1 MKYETPSASAIKEIA
16 DELGFTVDDATAEDM
31 RTFWAPFSDAFNQI
45 EETPDD
51 LPPVKYE
58 RGAWSRP
65 DRAENP
71 HGGWYVK
78 ARIEGAAE
86 GPLKGRTVAI
96 KDSACVAG
104 IPMMNGAS
112 VLEGYVPDMDA
123 SVVTRLLDAGATIL
137 GKSVCEYFCVS
148 GGSNTSA
155 SDIAESPRN
164 PGHTPGGSS
173 TGSAALVASGEVDMA
188 LGGDQA
194 GSIRIPASMTGIVGI
209 KPTFGLIPYTGIMGI
224 ETTVD
229 HTGPM
234 TDNVADNALFLESM
248 AGEDGLDPRQRVP
261 TVDNY
266 TDALGGDV
274 RGMRIAVVSEGF
286 GRYDS
291 LPDVDATVRAA
302 ARHLESLGAQVTEVS
317 IPMHVTGLAIWGG
330 ICADGMYYTMFR
342 GYGFG
347 KNVGGVYP
355 TSLIDTM
362 ARAASRAEEFPHTF
376 RFGLLLGRYT
386 DKAYGGHFPR
396 QVAEPAPGAQGG
408 LRCRAR
414 RERPFADA
422 DGGDDDVEDPA
433 PRRAVPRNHG
443 PLLGSDRQHRAVQ
456 RQRPPGD
463 LDPLRAGRGR
473 QAGRS
478 DARRAAF
485 RGDRALPRGPRLR
498 AVLRLADPGREGVGP
513 RADIVGSERG

>member
-1 MKYETPSASAIKEIA
+1 MKYETPSASTIKELA
-16 DELGFTVDDATAEDM
+16 GEMGFTVDDATAEEM
-31 RTFWAPFSDAFNQI
+31 RTFWAPFTDAFNHV

-65 DRAENP
+65 DRSENP

-78 ARIEGAAE
+78 ARIEGAAD

-112 VLEGYVPDMDA
+112 VLEGYVPDIDA
-123 SVVTRLLDAGATIL
+123 TVVTRLLDAGATIL

-194 GSIRIPASMTGIVGI
+194 GSIRIPASMSGIVGI

-234 TDNVADNALFLESM
+234 TENVADNALFLESM

-261 TVDNY
+261 KVDSY

-302 ARHLESLGAQVTEVS
+302 ARQLESLGAQVTEVS
-317 IPMHVTGLAIWGG
+317 IPMHMTGLAIWGG

-347 KNVGGVYP
+347 KNIGGVYP
-355 TSLIDTM
+355 TSLIDEM

-386 DKAYGGHFPR
+386 DKAYGGHFH
-396 QVAEPAPGAQGG
+396 AKAQNQ
-408 LRCRAR
+408 R
-414 RERPFADA
+414 R
-422 DGGDDDVEDPA
+422 
-433 PRRAVPRNHG
+433 
-443 PLLGSDRQHRAVQ
+443 L
-456 RQRPPGD
+456 
-463 LDPLRAGRGR
+463 LRAAYDAVLAENDLLLMPTAAMTTSKIPPRDAPFLETMGHCWEAIGNTAPFNVSHHPAISIPCGMGAGDKPVGLMLVGRHFEETTLY
-473 QAGRS
+473 
-478 DARRAAF
+478 RAAHAYEQSCDWQTQ
-485 RGDRALPRGPRLR
+485 GEKG
-498 AVLRLADPGREGVGP
+498 
-513 RADIVGSERG
+513 

>member
-1 MKYETPSASAIKEIA
+1 MKYEAPSASAIKEIA
-16 DELGFTVDDATAEDM
+16 DEIGFTVDDAEVADIQA
-31 RTFWAPFSDAFNQI
+31 FWAPFVDAFNQV

-51 LPPVKYE
+51 LPPVKYA

-78 ARIEGAAE
+78 ARIEGAAD

-112 VLEGYVPDMDA
+112 VLEGYIPDMDA

-234 TDNVADNALFLESM
+234 TGTVADNALFLESM

-261 TVDNY
+261 SVDSY
-266 TDALGGDV
+266 TDALGGNV
-274 RGMRIAVVSEGF
+274 RGLRIAVVSEGF
-286 GRYDS
+286 GRYDLAARCRCDGARGRPAARILRRAGHRNLDPDAHDRACDLGRDLRRRDVPHDVS
-291 LPDVDATVRAA
+291 RLRVRQERRRRLPDLADRRDEPGGGPRRGIPAYLPLRAA
-302 ARHLESLGAQVTEVS
+302 ARPLHRQ
-317 IPMHVTGLAIWGG
+317 GLW
-330 ICADGMYYTMFR
+330 
-342 GYGFG
+342 
-347 KNVGGVYP
+347 
-355 TSLIDTM
+355 
-362 ARAASRAEEFPHTF
+362 RA
-376 RFGLLLGRYT
+376 
-386 DKAYGGHFPR
+386 FPR
-396 QVAEPAPGAQGG
+396 QGAEPAPRAHRG
-408 LRCRAR
+408 L
-414 RERPFADA
+414 
-422 DGGDDDVEDPA
+422 
-433 PRRAVPRNHG
+433 
-443 PLLGSDRQHRAVQ
+443 
-456 RQRPPGD
+456 
-463 LDPLRAGRGR
+463 
-473 QAGRS
+473 
-478 DARRAAF
+478 
-485 RGDRALPRGPRLR
+485 
-498 AVLRLADPGREGVGP
+498 
-513 RADIVGSERG
+513 